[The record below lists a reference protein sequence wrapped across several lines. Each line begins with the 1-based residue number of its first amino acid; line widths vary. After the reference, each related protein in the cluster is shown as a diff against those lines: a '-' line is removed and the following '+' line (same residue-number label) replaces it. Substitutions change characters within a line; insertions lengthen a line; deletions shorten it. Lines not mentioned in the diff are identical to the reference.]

1 VERAWSGTFLS
12 ALEMPGCSLSLLK
25 VDDARLARLDSATTA
40 PAWPG
45 AGSVAPERPPRQ
57 VSPERDAPVD
67 AGERQPGMERFQ
79 QAALAVAD
87 GLDAAESRLTALDSA
102 AGDGDLGLSLARGAA
117 AIRALP
123 ESAWTSPTRA
133 LNAIGNALRRSI
145 GGSSGPFYATALLR
159 AARHLV
165 DRTPDATA
173 WAEAFGFAVDA
184 VSELGGARPGDR
196 TMLDALRPAA
206 DAFAREV
213 KAGRSTADAWAAC
226 VREAEQGAEATTR
239 MQPRLGRASYLGDRA
254 LGVPDAGA
262 AAVVIWLKALTA
274 FIG

>member
-1 VERAWSGTFLS
+1 MDESHSGT
-12 ALEMPGCSLSLLK
+12 EC
-25 VDDARLARLDSATTA
+25 D
-40 PAWPG
+40 WH
-45 AGSVAPERPPRQ
+45 
-57 VSPERDAPVD
+57 
-67 AGERQPGMERFQ
+67 
-79 QAALAVAD
+79 
-87 GLDAAESRLTALDSA
+87 
-102 AGDGDLGLSLARGAA
+102 
-117 AIRALP
+117 
-123 ESAWTSPTRA
+123 
-133 LNAIGNALRRSI
+133 ALRRSI

-173 WAEAFGFAVDA
+173 WAEAFGVAVDA

-213 KAGRSTADAWAAC
+213 KAGRSAADAWAVC

-262 AAVVIWLKALTA
+262 AAVVVWLKALTA